1 MGYQCKDQPEMWGI
15 LGGLVVVVFAQR
27 TVYLSTFRSYSP
39 AVPAFVDK
47 RRDFDESELC
57 VATKPRAANTR

>member
-1 MGYQCKDQPEMWGI
+1 MWGI